1 MKKSILI
8 GVLAALMLFA
18 FTACENNSSAIGLVD
33 RITAVQNATYVTGEK
48 ADAADFTFTGY
59 TTYGDEVAL
68 DSADVTL
75 ADTELTAENNKVAVY
90 YQGEEINTINVEA
103 EEATELRIE
112 GTATAKFYGTLTSSW
127 KDPEGKTVPTATER
141 NKAFDATGLTVYA
154 VYDGGEKQLSLDEVK
169 FAIADW
175 TVSGNEAEEKEVTVT
190 LGTTKTVTGKVKVDV
205 LPNLVTGVQLVATKD
220 YVVYSDVANLDEV
233 AYCADPS
240 ADKAAGIYMV
250 ATYEGGENVV
260 VATGSVNYVVGTVD
274 GKDEIGDLAKF
285 NTDVLGKI
293 ITEGTE
299 NSVSI
304 TAVYAGTDGVVGLN
318 KKAAAVSVGIEKDS
332 VKELSVVITAGTF
345 KAGTNYEAEGAS
357 IASGVTVKT
366 VMKSGDA
373 ENVTTVSE
381 YVSTADIADT
391 KEKTYYTI
399 SGADFTDSNAGDR
412 VSMTVTAYI
421 DNNGKTE
428 SYSKTVQTVLA
439 DAE

>member
-1 MKKSILI
+1 M
-8 GVLAALMLFA
+8 
-18 FTACENNSSAIGLVD
+18 
-33 RITAVQNATYVTGEK
+33 
-48 ADAADFTFTGY
+48 
-59 TTYGDEVAL
+59 
-68 DSADVTL
+68 
-75 ADTELTAENNKVAVY
+75 
-90 YQGEEINTINVEA
+90 
-103 EEATELRIE
+103 
-112 GTATAKFYGTLTSSW
+112 
-127 KDPEGKTVPTATER
+127 
-141 NKAFDATGLTVYA
+141 
-154 VYDGGEKQLSLDEVK
+154 K

-274 GKDEIGDLAKF
+274 GKDEIGNLAKF

-318 KKAAAVSVGIEKDS
+318 KKAAAVPVGIEKDS
-332 VKELSVVITAGTF
+332 VKELSVVITADTF

-391 KEKTYYTI
+391 KAKTYYTI